1 MAQQSYKYIQ
11 LDYGGSGDV
20 FKFPVCCR
28 KQSHLE
34 MTQDA
39 EGGRVAGTQRGVT
52 HPTDSSRTD
61 SAAETWER

>member
-1 MAQQSYKYIQ
+1 MAQQSYKYIP

-39 EGGRVAGTQRGVT
+39 EGGRVAGTRGG
-52 HPTDSSRTD
+52 
-61 SAAETWER
+61 